1 MKRNILFYIGAV
13 LFLFSL
19 QSCVSNYVVS
29 ATPHPLENSLQKT
42 ESIAVKRISK
52 STLMAARESL
62 EGSNKELDK
71 IKLAF
76 EKAKNLEAK
85 IDLEKEILHEKSI
98 DDILNQAETYIGTPY
113 RLGGMSRAGIDCSAF
128 VLSVFSEVLGMELPR
143 VAASQAQE
151 GEYVSRTD
159 LQKGDLIFFSRGGR
173 ISHVGIVHDVSQDG
187 DVKFIHASTSKGVT
201 ITSLNDRYW
210 ASKFRFAKRLVMN

>member
-1 MKRNILFYIGAV
+1 MKKNILFYVGAV

-29 ATPHPLENSLQKT
+29 ATPNSFEKNIQNT
-42 ESIAVKRISK
+42 EAIAVKRISK
-52 STLMAARESL
+52 STLMAASQ
-62 EGSNKELDK
+62 SINANQDLDK

-76 EKAKNLEAK
+76 EKAKILENK
-85 IDLEKEILHEKSI
+85 IDIEKEISHEKSI

-128 VLSVFSEVLGMELPR
+128 VLSVFNEVLGMELPR

-151 GEYVSRTD
+151 GELVSRTD

-173 ISHVGIVHDVSQDG
+173 ISHVGIVHDVSEDG
-187 DVKFIHASTSKGVT
+187 DVRFIHASTSRGVT

-210 ASKFRFAKRLVMN
+210 ASKFRFAKRIVMN

>member
-1 MKRNILFYIGAV
+1 MKKNILFYVGAV

-29 ATPHPLENSLQKT
+29 ATPNSFDKNIQNT
-42 ESIAVKRISK
+42 EVIAVKRISK
-52 STLMAARESL
+52 STLMAASQ
-62 EGSNKELDK
+62 SMDANQDLDK

-76 EKAKNLEAK
+76 EKAKILENK
-85 IDLEKEILHEKSI
+85 VDIEKEISHEKSI

-128 VLSVFSEVLGMELPR
+128 VLSVFNEVLGMELPR
-143 VAASQAQE
+143 AAASQAQE
-151 GEYVSRTD
+151 GELVSRTD

-173 ISHVGIVHDVSQDG
+173 ISHVGIVHDVSEDG
-187 DVKFIHASTSKGVT
+187 DVKFIHASTSRGVT

-210 ASKFRFAKRLVMN
+210 VSKFRFAKRIVMN